1 MVNLLQAQNVTL
13 RIGERKLLDDI
24 NLTLATGEVAALI
37 GPNGAGKSTLLR
49 VLTGFQP
56 PECGEITLAGRPLNQ
71 WSGEALSRKR
81 AVMRQRSGM
90 AFSWAVEEVIAM
102 GRAPWPAQETKAV
115 VQEVMALTGCDN
127 LAGRDFCQLS
137 GGEQQRVQLARALA
151 QLWQNGQPHGWLFLD
166 EPTSALDLY
175 HQQHILR
182 LLRRLSLMGTLS
194 VCVVLHDLN
203 LAALWAERIVL
214 LHEGRLV
221 ANGSPQ
227 EVLNETLLR
236 HWYQADL
243 RVFRHPEH
251 PVPQVWLQQ

>member
-1 MVNLLQAQNVTL
+1 MVDLLQARNVTL
-13 RIGERKLLDDI
+13 RLGERKLLDDI
-24 NLTLATGEVAALI
+24 NLTLSAGEVVALI

-49 VLTGFQP
+49 VLTGFQLP
-56 PECGEITLAGRPLNQ
+56 DSGDISLAGRSLHE
-71 WSGEALSRKR
+71 WTGEALSRKR

-90 AFSWAVEEVIAM
+90 AFSWAVEDVIAM
-102 GRAPWPAQETKAV
+102 GRAPWPEKETKSV
-115 VQEVMALTGCDN
+115 VQEVMALTGCDTI
-127 LAGRDFCQLS
+127 AGRDFCQLS

-151 QLWQNGQPHGWLFLD
+151 QLWLEGQPHGWLFLD

-203 LAALWAERIVL
+203 LAALWADRIVL

-221 ANGSPQ
+221 AEGSPQ
-227 EVLNETLLR
+227 EVLDETTLQ

-243 RVFRHPEH
+243 RVLRHPEH
-251 PVPQVWLQQ
+251 PVPQVWLKQ

>member
-1 MVNLLQAQNVTL
+1 MVDLLQARNVTL
-13 RIGERKLLDDI
+13 HLGERKLLDDI
-24 NLTLATGEVAALI
+24 NLTLAAGKVVALI

-49 VLTGFQP
+49 VLTGFQMP
-56 PECGEITLAGRPLNQ
+56 DSGGITLAGRSLND

-90 AFSWAVEEVIAM
+90 AFSWPVEDVIAM
-102 GRAPWPAQETKAV
+102 GRAPWPEKETKSIV
-115 VQEVMALTGCDN
+115 REVMALTGCDT

-151 QLWQNGQPHGWLFLD
+151 QLWLEGQPHGWLFLD

-203 LAALWAERIVL
+203 LAALWADRIVL

-227 EVLNETLLR
+227 EVLDETTLQ

-251 PVPQVWLQQ
+251 PVPQVWLKQ

>member
-1 MVNLLQAQNVTL
+1 MVDLLQARNVTL
-13 RIGERKLLDDI
+13 HLGERKLLDDI
-24 NLTLATGEVAALI
+24 NLTLSTGEVVALI

-49 VLTGFQP
+49 VLTGFQMP
-56 PECGEITLAGRPLNQ
+56 DSGEITLAGRSLND

-90 AFSWAVEEVIAM
+90 AFSWAVEDVIAM
-102 GRAPWPAQETKAV
+102 GRAPWPEKETKSIV
-115 VQEVMALTGCDN
+115 REVMALTGCDT

-151 QLWQNGQPHGWLFLD
+151 QLWLEGQPHGWLFLD

-203 LAALWAERIVL
+203 LAALWADRIVL

-221 ANGSPQ
+221 TNGSPQ
-227 EVLNETLLR
+227 EVLDETTLQ

-251 PVPQVWLQQ
+251 PVPQVWLKQ